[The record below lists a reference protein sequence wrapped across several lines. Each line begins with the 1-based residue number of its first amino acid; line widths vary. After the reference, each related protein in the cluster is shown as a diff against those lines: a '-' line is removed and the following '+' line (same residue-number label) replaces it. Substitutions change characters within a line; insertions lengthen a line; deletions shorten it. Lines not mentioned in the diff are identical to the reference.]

1 MGVPTGVPDNPSVTW
16 LFVVVILLVVLSA
29 AWLIR
34 YLFKQVIAGERERTA
49 DAKEALGLERERSA
63 ILEARV
69 LATIPVAEAAAQ
81 VLGRLPD
88 PRAIQSGPTT

>member
-1 MGVPTGVPDNPSVTW
+1 MPTGVPENPSLTW
-16 LFVVVILLVVLSA
+16 LFVVVILIIGIGA

-34 YLFKQVIAGERERTA
+34 YLFKQVVASERDRTA
-49 DAKEALGLERERSA
+49 DAKEALGLERTRSG
-63 ILEARV
+63 ILEARL

-88 PRAIQSGPTT
+88 PRLQTESTP